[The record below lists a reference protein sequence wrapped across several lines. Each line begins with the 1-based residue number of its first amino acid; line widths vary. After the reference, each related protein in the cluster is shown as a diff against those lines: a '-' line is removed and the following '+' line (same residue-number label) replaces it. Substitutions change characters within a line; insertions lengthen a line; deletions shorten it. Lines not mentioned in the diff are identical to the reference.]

1 MKRPFGQNFL
11 FDKNI
16 LRKIAAAGNVS
27 DKDTVVEIGPGL
39 GTLTAIIAE
48 KAKKVIAIEFDKKL
62 IAPLEKNVSHFSNI
76 EIVNRDALKFPYE
89 TIQGTFMV
97 IANIPY
103 NITTPLI
110 FRLLEYRTKL
120 QSMTLLM
127 QREVAKR
134 IVASPGTKDYGV
146 LSLSL
151 QLRTKP
157 ELKFTVS
164 KKVFSPPPKVDS
176 SVVHFDILQK
186 PPYNIRDEKL
196 FLDIVKTAFSQ
207 RRKTLVNS
215 LKKFDGIQDLLQ
227 VADIDP
233 KLRPGMLS
241 MEDYARLSK
250 ALGGLVRQ

>member
-1 MKRPFGQNFL
+1 MKKPFGQNFL

-16 LRKIAAAGNVS
+16 LRKIVASSSVS

-39 GTLTAIIAE
+39 GTLTCIIAE

-62 IAPLEKNVSHFSNI
+62 ITRLQQNVSHLSNV
-76 EIVNRDALKFPYE
+76 EIVNMDALKFPYE
-89 TIQGTFMV
+89 TIKGNFMV

-110 FRLLEYRTKL
+110 FRLLEYRAQL

-157 ELKFTVS
+157 DLKFSVS
-164 KKVFSPPPKVDS
+164 KTVFSPPPKVDS
-176 SVVHFDILQK
+176 AVVHFDILHK
-186 PPYNIRDEKL
+186 PPHNIRDEKL
-196 FLDIVKTAFSQ
+196 FLNIVKTAFAQ
-207 RRKTLVNS
+207 RRKILGNS
-215 LKKFDGIQDLLQ
+215 LKKFDSLQ
-227 VADIDP
+227 EALQKADIDP
-233 KLRPGMLS
+233 KLRPGTLGI
-241 MEDYARLSK
+241 EDYARLSNIF
-250 ALGGLVRQ
+250 ADLIL

>member
-1 MKRPFGQNFL
+1 MKKPFGQNFL

-16 LRKIAAAGNVS
+16 LRKIVASSSVS
-27 DKDTVVEIGPGL
+27 DNDTVVEIGPGL
-39 GTLTAIIAE
+39 GTLTCMIAE

-62 IAPLEKNVSHFSNI
+62 ITRLQHNVAHLSNV
-76 EIVNRDALKFPYE
+76 EIVNMDALKFPYE
-89 TIQGTFMV
+89 TIQGNFMV

-110 FRLLEYRTKL
+110 FRLLEYRAQL

-157 ELKFTVS
+157 DLKLSVS
-164 KKVFSPPPKVDS
+164 KTVFSPPPKVDS
-176 SVVHFDILQK
+176 AVVHFDILHK
-186 PPYNIRDEKL
+186 PPHNIRDEKL
-196 FLDIVKTAFSQ
+196 FLDIVKTAFAQ
-207 RRKTLVNS
+207 RRKILGNS
-215 LKKFDGIQDLLQ
+215 LKKFDGLQ
-227 VADIDP
+227 EALHKADIDP
-233 KLRPGMLS
+233 KLRPGTLGI
-241 MEDYARLSK
+241 EDYARLSNIF
-250 ALGGLVRQ
+250 ADLIS